1 MRRSRSITL
10 LPVCLLLLLQL
21 AVLSALGQ
29 TQHPIELSDIMAW
42 KGINA
47 TALSENG
54 EWFGYRIGP
63 AEGESEVVIR
73 QTKGDK
79 EYKFSIGEIPTPPAN
94 FGPIDPSSLPAT
106 GPAVAFSGDGKY
118 AAFTVYPSR
127 AEAAPGKMAA
137 PRGCGDRLRRGG
149 TLHGAN
155 RGELVRNCGRTV
167 DAIREF
173 ARLSVLAW

>member
-1 MRRSRSITL
+1 MKGTTMRRHRSPIL
-10 LPVCLLLLLQL
+10 LSLCLFLLVPV
-21 AVLSALGQ
+21 AAINVWSQ
-29 TQHPIELSDIMAW
+29 TQQRPIELSDIMAW

-106 GPAVAFSGDGKY
+106 GPAVA
-118 AAFTVYPSR
+118 
-127 AEAAPGKMAA
+127 
-137 PRGCGDRLRRGG
+137 
-149 TLHGAN
+149 
-155 RGELVRNCGRTV
+155 
-167 DAIREF
+167 
-173 ARLSVLAW
+173 